1 MKLTYSGGLH
11 QAYPLME
18 SQPLRPARRRH
29 VLDEVGVQLG
39 AHELQVR
46 SFVRTELVVVG
57 RRKYRDDLE
66 RFLS

>member
-1 MKLTYSGGLH
+1 
-11 QAYPLME
+11 ME

-46 SFVRTELVVVG
+46 AFVRTELVVVG